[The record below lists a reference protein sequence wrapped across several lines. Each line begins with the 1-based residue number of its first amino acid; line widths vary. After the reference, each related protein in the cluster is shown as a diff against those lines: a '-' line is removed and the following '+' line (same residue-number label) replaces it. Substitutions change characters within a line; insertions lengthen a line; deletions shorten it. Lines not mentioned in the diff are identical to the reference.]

1 MVQTGQSFDL
11 IVLGSGGAG
20 LTTAAVAASEG
31 LRVLLLE
38 KSDVL
43 GGTTAFSGG
52 APWVPGNPLMDRA
65 PGDDDRSSAEAY
77 LREVLGNRFDEDRC
91 TAYLDAAPKM
101 LAYLQTKLGISFV
114 RSALPDYSPELA
126 SARVSRTI
134 ASPEYDARN
143 MKKDLLAKIRPQM
156 PQFTLFG
163 GMQVTTTDVPHL
175 RNMFRSPKSFAYS
188 IKIFLRYFADRL
200 FHGRTTRLLN
210 GRALVARLLEAATT
224 QGVEI
229 WTGAVTRELVVEEG
243 AVTGVVVDH
252 EGETLRIAARN
263 GVVLATGGYGANSA
277 MREQFNPLARAG
289 WSVQAETCTGDG
301 IQLGIAA
308 GGHMLT
314 DNLLNAL
321 GTPVSAHRDANGKL
335 TVFPHFAYDRHLP
348 GSIVV
353 GPDGKRFV
361 NEARDYQKFIAAMH
375 TNGFDHV
382 WLIADADFLKRYG
395 MGLQRP
401 FPYTVGQ
408 YVRDG
413 YLIRSDT
420 IGDLASRLAIE
431 PAVLTA
437 TVARYNNSARE
448 GRDPE
453 FQRGEDAYSRVMGDA
468 TRAPSPTVGPII
480 QPPYYALELRPG
492 ELSTFAGLET
502 DRDGRVLNGQG
513 QIIVG
518 LYAVGLDM
526 NPVARGAYPSGGFG
540 LGPGLS
546 FGFRVALHAAGKP
559 VG

>member
-1 MVQTGQSFDL
+1 MQTKKTFDL

-20 LTTAAVAASEG
+20 LTTASVAACEG

-65 PGDDDRSSAEAY
+65 PGDDDRSSAETY
-77 LREVLGNRFDEDRC
+77 LRAVLGNRFDEERC

-101 LAYLQTKLGISFV
+101 LAYLQSKLGVGFV
-114 RSALPDYSPELA
+114 RSALPDYSPELD
-126 SARVSRTI
+126 SARVSRTVG
-134 ASPEYDARN
+134 SPEYDARH
-143 MKKDLLAKIRPQM
+143 MKPDLLAKIRPQM

-175 RNMFRSPKSFAYS
+175 RNMFRFPKSFAYS
-188 IKIFLRYFADRL
+188 VRIFLRYVTDRL
-200 FHGRTTRLLN
+200 IHGRTTRLLN

-229 WTGAVTRELVVEEG
+229 WTGAVTRELIVESG
-243 AVTGVVVDH
+243 AVTGVIVDH
-252 EGETLRIAARN
+252 LGETMRVTAQR
-263 GVVLATGGYGANSA
+263 GVVLATGGYGANAA
-277 MREQFNPLARAG
+277 MREQYNPLARAG
-289 WSVQAETCTGDG
+289 WSVQADTCTGDG
-301 IQLGIAA
+301 IQLGTAA

-353 GPDGKRFV
+353 GPDGRRFV

-375 TNGFDHV
+375 ANNFDRV

-401 FPYTVGQ
+401 FPFPAGR

-413 YLIRSDT
+413 YLIRGDT
-420 IGDLASRLAIE
+420 VGELATSLGID
-431 PAVLTA
+431 PDVFIA
-437 TVARYNNSARE
+437 TVARFNSTARE

-468 TRAPSPTVGPII
+468 THTPSPNLAPLD

-502 DRDGRVLNGQG
+502 DRDARVLNGQG
-513 QIIVG
+513 QVITG

-546 FGFRVALHAAGKP
+546 FGFRAGLHAAGKP